1 MKFYR
6 AETGKQIRLRKSFE
20 SLDGLKTELEQVS
33 GVPVSSQILMTN
45 LGTQLK
51 GQMMSDVNK
60 AVGKDDYIF
69 LFNRE
74 LLDSNNAN
82 IKESL
87 AEKPL
92 FEPPITAST
101 SSKVQKRGPSSNINL
116 SDECG
121 AYVNLFQTYHSQGQ
135 SFLKAATIH
144 TEFCEK
150 SYQEQKM
157 QLMALN
163 AALTNLDAHSRSV
176 IDAHEVFYT
185 FAEKEIIKHTRL
197 IQNLSVDIETL
208 RRITIHPEISKYGG
222 ILTSDKKYYTLAD
235 YVNEDKLITLATE
248 DQIAKR
254 VQSLASSIHSV
265 QSGTETLKK
274 KRFDSLFPKM
284 KETFGNVQD
293 RHYKLKQIA
302 EKLERDVTRVQNQV
316 SKILE
321 SNASALSTVAT
332 KSIEA
337 FEHLA
342 SIQSQEYLPDMQK
355 FDQYIREQVIFFV
368 QYKNT
373 MTSTLISNLQEISR
387 LESSIAGIPSLLSG
401 LDTDVRSKAQDFK
414 ELNHVHQMPIAYAM
428 TIVEIVRRKEYAKLI
443 LSKAQQMAE
452 IMGLF
457 RNTEQKRRDYYRTEV
472 KKYVPVNIP
481 ALDDNPPT
489 CDISTANIKEDKLP
503 SFTMRDVHSFLNLIE
518 EIRPAIMSQVSYHRS
533 STFTASLSRIR
544 IQSPHDDPL
553 ANLHT
558 ILLKLAS
565 QLEGMNHEF
574 DRAIEK
580 SFLSEKNANDKN
592 SSTISRPITLLESR
606 SLTPPASSQPG
617 RRSKRASRQSFSEGN
632 SPSMDANM
640 DLYVEKTNLLNKAEE
655 KIKAYEARIK
665 SLENTLYTNYQAA
678 RNSSIISSTAGS
690 DIASMPTTVVS
701 EEISDL
707 RSRYQNLE
715 SSYTTEVNEKTKQE
729 KKAKELEIRYKNLES
744 SYNIATNDRETL
756 LKQINELETRCQKY
770 ETSYTKVTKER
781 EAAEERASDLETR
794 YQNMETSYVDA
805 IKIKGSLEKKVD
817 ELQKQ
822 SETLESSHALVLK
835 EKENELL
842 DLQVKFKKLQV
853 SHDSSTVRCN
863 ELIAKVAELEK
874 SNKEPDNLHTEQIE
888 KYEVLVKDLEQN
900 YQDLKAKYNKLND
913 EYEKKL
919 DADRKCEKLEKQM
932 DKLIEEKE
940 FIVKN
945 KNALD
950 AEKSI
955 IEMKFN
961 DINAEKNGL
970 ETRLE
975 EYKQKYEQDRL
986 SLNKRIEE
994 LEAQHLMQEQ
1004 IEAVKERWRKKIEE
1018 LQKEKDNV
1026 TQTYEINKQELL
1038 HEIESWKASLDKM
1051 NLRREEADSLLA
1063 KSRERGKQLERE
1075 NAETKKAHEQNEKLI
1090 RNITETILNYMDV
1103 ASAYDV
1109 SEQTKSGTNLNPIY
1123 MIQKV
1128 GNVANSMA
1136 QELCDTKQSL
1146 ETSKANHAA
1155 LEEMLEERTEVSR
1168 LLSKYL
1174 WEYYNNIRTLMSAME
1189 FSLPV
1194 NNENGSS
1201 LSSTEKEKGNLKS
1214 SESRLS
1220 DSYFAEDLGKFF
1232 SNYSE
1237 QVAWPKDKYET
1248 LLNLSTK
1255 VDLNEVRHIIR
1266 RTPKDA
1272 EDLVKKYK
1280 KESKSNRE
1288 KYIKA
1293 SQESKEKIS
1302 FRNFKNGDIA
1312 LFLPTRNST
1321 AKPWAAFN
1329 INCPYYFLRATETI
1343 NGQIRNKDW
1352 IVARIIEI
1360 TEHRVDVKK
1369 PGTNPFELPDGVKY
1383 YVLDVEDWQNNNSS
1397 TSSHHSRKRTG
1408 SESSTKSSRI
1418 MSASLS
1424 NLPSTRDT
1432 VDDNDTNSSMSSST
1446 ANLRNR
1452 VQSLPPPAH
1461 TYSSPSTLS
1470 DTTNTTNTSNRPMS
1484 SYLPPLSYFYTSNS
1498 LDGSG
1503 SKDDNN

>member
-45 LGTQLK
+45 FGTQLK
-51 GQMMSDVNK
+51 GQMMSDVNN

-74 LLDSNNAN
+74 LLDANNTN

-87 AEKPL
+87 AEKPSV
-92 FEPPITAST
+92 EPPITAST
-101 SSKVQKRGPSSNINL
+101 ALKVQKRGPSSNINL

-135 SFLKAATIH
+135 SFIKAATIH
-144 TEFCEK
+144 TEFCEQL
-150 SYQEQKM
+150 YQEQKV
-157 QLMALN
+157 QLMALR

-197 IQNLSVDIETL
+197 IQNLSVDLETL
-208 RRITIHPEISKYGG
+208 RRITIHPDILKYGG
-222 ILTSDKKYYTLAD
+222 MITSDKNSYTLAD
-235 YVNEDKLITLATE
+235 YVTEDKLITLANE
-248 DQIAKR
+248 GNQIYDQIAKR
-254 VQSLASSIHSV
+254 VQSLTSSIHSV

-284 KETFGNVQD
+284 EATFSNIQD
-293 RHYKLKQIA
+293 SHYKLKQIA
-302 EKLERDVTRVQNQV
+302 EKLERDATRVQSQV

-321 SNASALSTVAT
+321 SNTSASSTAAT

-342 SIQSQEYLPDMQK
+342 NFQSQEYLP
-355 FDQYIREQVIFFV
+355 
-368 QYKNT
+368 
-373 MTSTLISNLQEISR
+373 EISR

-414 ELNHVHQMPIAYAM
+414 DLNYVHQMPIAYAM

-452 IMGLF
+452 IMGHF

-472 KKYVPVNIP
+472 KKYVPVNIQ
-481 ALDDNPPT
+481 ALDDNPPM

-503 SFTMRDVHSFLNLIE
+503 SFTTRDVHSFLNFIE
-518 EIRPAIMSQVSYHRS
+518 EIRPAIMSQASYHRS
-533 STFTASLSRIR
+533 STFTASLSKIR
-544 IQSPHDDPL
+544 IQSPNDDPL

-558 ILLKLAS
+558 ILLRFAS

-574 DRAIEK
+574 DRVIEK

-592 SSTISRPITLLESR
+592 SNIISRPISLIEGR
-606 SLTPPASSQPG
+606 SLTPQAPIQPG
-617 RRSKRASRQSFSEGN
+617 RRSKRSSRQSFSEGS

-640 DLYVEKTNLLNKAEE
+640 DLYVEKTKLLEKAEE
-655 KIKAYEARIK
+655 KLKAYEARIK

-678 RNSSIISSTAGS
+678 RNSSILSSTAGS
-690 DIASMPTTVVS
+690 DNASMPSTVVS

-707 RSRYQNLE
+707 RSRYKTLE
-715 SSYTTEVNEKTKQE
+715 SSYTTEVNEKMNQE

-756 LKQINELETRCQKY
+756 LKKINELETRCQKY
-770 ETSYTKVTKER
+770 EASHTKVVKER
-781 EAAEERASDLETR
+781 EAVEERTTDLETR

-805 IKIKGSLEKKVD
+805 VKIKTSLENKVD

-822 SETLESSHALVLK
+822 SEALESSHAIVMK

-842 DLQVKFKKLQV
+842 DLQAKVKKLQN

-874 SNKEPDNLHTEQIE
+874 TNKEPDNIHSEKIE
-888 KYEVLVKDLEQN
+888 KYETLVKDLKQN
-900 YQDLKAKYNKLND
+900 YQDLEADYNKLND

-919 DADRKCEKLEKQM
+919 DADSKCEKLEKRI

-940 FIVKN
+940 LAIKD
-945 KNALD
+945 KIALD
-950 AEKSI
+950 AEKSDSERKI
-955 IEMKFN
+955 N
-961 DINAEKNGL
+961 DILSEKNEL

-986 SLNKRIEE
+986 SLNERIEE
-994 LEAQHLMQEQ
+994 LEAQQLMQEQ

-1018 LQKEKDNV
+1018 LQKEKDNM
-1026 TQTYEINKQELL
+1026 TQTYELNKQEMLN
-1038 HEIESWKASLDKM
+1038 EIESWKASLDKM
-1051 NLRREEADSLLA
+1051 NLAREETDKLLE

-1075 NAETKKAHEQNEKLI
+1075 NAETKKALEQHEKLVM
-1090 RNITETILNYMDV
+1090 NITETIVTYMDV
-1103 ASAYDV
+1103 ATAYDI
-1109 SEQTKSGTNLNPIY
+1109 SDQTKSGTNLNPIF

-1136 QELCDTKQSL
+1136 RELCDTKQSL
-1146 ETSKANHAA
+1146 ETSKATHAA
-1155 LEEMLEERTEVSR
+1155 LEETKNEMRQMLVERTEISR
-1168 LLSKYL
+1168 LLSNCL
-1174 WEYYNNIRTLMSAME
+1174 WDYYNNIRTLMSAME
-1189 FSLPV
+1189 LALPV
-1194 NNENGSS
+1194 NNENGSN
-1201 LSSTEKEKGNLKS
+1201 LTSTEKEKGKNKS

-1232 SNYSE
+1232 TNNSE
-1237 QVAWPKDKYET
+1237 QIEWPKDKYET

-1255 VDLNEVRHIIR
+1255 VNLNEVRHIIR

-1272 EDLVKKYK
+1272 EDLGKKYK
-1280 KESKSNRE
+1280 KESKLNRE

-1293 SQESKEKIS
+1293 NQESKEKIA
-1302 FRNFKNGDIA
+1302 FRNFKNGDLA
-1312 LFLPTRNST
+1312 LFLPTRNSS

-1329 INCPYYFLRATETI
+1329 INCPHYFLRATDTI
-1343 NGQIRNKDW
+1343 SGQIRNKDW
-1352 IVARIIEI
+1352 IVARVVEI

-1369 PGTNPFELPDGVKY
+1369 PGTNPYELPDGVKF
-1383 YVLDVEDWQNNNSS
+1383 YVLDVESWQNNNNS

-1408 SESSTKSSRI
+1408 SESSTKSSRN

-1424 NLPSTRDT
+1424 NLSSARDT
-1432 VDDNDTNSSMSSST
+1432 FDVNDTNSSMSSST
-1446 ANLRNR
+1446 ANMPTTNTRDR
-1452 VQSLPPPAH
+1452 IQSLPPPPTH
-1461 TYSSPSTLS
+1461 TYSSGILPS
-1470 DTTNTTNTSNRPMS
+1470 DTTNTTNRPMS
-1484 SYLPPLSYFYTSNS
+1484 NYSFKSLFYS
-1498 LDGSG
+1498 LNESG
-1503 SKDDNN
+1503 SKDNS